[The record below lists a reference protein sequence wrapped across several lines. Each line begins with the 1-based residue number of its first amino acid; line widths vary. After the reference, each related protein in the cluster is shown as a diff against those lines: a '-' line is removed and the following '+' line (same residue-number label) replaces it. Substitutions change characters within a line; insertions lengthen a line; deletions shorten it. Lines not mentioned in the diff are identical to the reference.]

1 MESVEIPLECIVPVA
16 ILLADVRDVLAL
28 GLTSQL
34 VRRVL
39 PPITELTIGSK
50 FAFCGAGDGR
60 PRLHWYSEFE
70 EQAEP
75 KRKLAVLYQREE
87 EVVSLCFF

>member
-1 MESVEIPLECIVPVA
+1 MESVEIPLEFFVPVA